1 MSAWKQFLSQDIIVE
16 PFELN
21 KSFTFS
27 ASQFTDSNVDIDR
40 YLGINGNFEFTQSL
54 TGNNNDQYQVLIY
67 NSAKELYYSNF
78 LSSSYGSPL
87 QTQSLFPGDN
97 AAGDVF
103 VGSPDSS
110 GRYENYLQTTTNG
123 VRYFPTGSSDKIVTL
138 SIPSRLWGDY
148 IQPESFVFEYSSSLT
163 IIDDGEGNLNSSASF
178 SWDTGELEYFYYSE
192 SVDFATFI
200 SDIQITWDTSTP
212 PSGYTFISASWQ
224 GDPGRTPFID
234 VASGDP
240 VQEIDNQDVTYDSDT
255 GQMDSD
261 GSIWIFQDTTGDTG
275 PALFTWMSSSAIIKS
290 ISAGENVG
298 NIIYPHGMA
307 VLTNQN
313 LPLGDITTLANVT
326 CSFSSSFTIYETQYK
341 ATISPSEFN
350 FTQNPSALSGS
361 EGYVYDYITSSYF
374 DPYVTTVGLYDEAQ
388 NLLAVG
394 KLSQP
399 LPTSRTT
406 DTTIF
411 INIDRT

>member
-21 KSFTFS
+21 KSFTFP

-54 TGNNNDQYQVLIY
+54 TGYNNDQYQVLIY

-123 VRYFPTGSSDKIVTL
+123 VRYFPTGSSNKIVTL

-148 IQPESFVFEYSSSLT
+148 IQPGSFVYTCVSASRTHT
-163 IIDDGEGNLNSSASF
+163 ITDDSQGNL
-178 SWDTGELEYFYYSE
+178 
-192 SVDFATFI
+192 
-200 SDIQITWDTSTP
+200 
-212 PSGYTFISASWQ
+212 YTNGA
-224 GDPGRTPFID
+224 
-234 VASGDP
+234 
-240 VQEIDNQDVTYDSDT
+240 YC
-255 GQMDSD
+255 
-261 GSIWIFQDTTGDTG
+261 
-275 PALFTWMSSSAIIKS
+275 
-290 ISAGENVG
+290 G
-298 NIIYPHGMA
+298 NIIYTHGVA
-307 VLTNQN
+307 TFTLLLDNDPPIPPEGFGISEYGLDIYGGGLTI
-313 LPLGDITTLANVT
+313 GDIFSTNVT

-341 ATISPSEFN
+341 STISPSEFN

-361 EGYVYDYITSSYF
+361 EGYIYDYLTGSYF

>member
-21 KSFTFS
+21 KSFTFP

-54 TGNNNDQYQVLIY
+54 TGNNNDQYGVLIY

-87 QTQSLFPGDN
+87 QTQSLLPGDDT
-97 AAGDVF
+97 AGDVF
-103 VGSPDSS
+103 RGSPDSS
-110 GRYENYLQTTTNG
+110 GRYDNYLQTTTNG
-123 VRYFPTGSSDKIVTL
+123 VRFFPTGSSDKIVTL

-148 IQPESFVFEYSSSLT
+148 VQPGSFVYTCVSESISYT
-163 IIDDGEGNLNSSASF
+163 ITDDSQGNL
-178 SWDTGELEYFYYSE
+178 
-192 SVDFATFI
+192 
-200 SDIQITWDTSTP
+200 
-212 PSGYTFISASWQ
+212 YTNGA
-224 GDPGRTPFID
+224 
-234 VASGDP
+234 
-240 VQEIDNQDVTYDSDT
+240 YC
-255 GQMDSD
+255 
-261 GSIWIFQDTTGDTG
+261 
-275 PALFTWMSSSAIIKS
+275 
-290 ISAGENVG
+290 G
-298 NIIYPHGMA
+298 NIIYPHGLA
-307 VLTNQN
+307 VFTSLMDNKPPSPEGYGISEYGEDMYGGGITVGALLSTN
-313 LPLGDITTLANVT
+313 AT

-341 ATISPSEFN
+341 ATVSPSEFN
-350 FTQNPSALSGS
+350 FSQNPSALSGS
-361 EGYVYDYITSSYF
+361 NGYIYDYLTGSYF

-406 DTTIF
+406 DTAIF

>member
-21 KSFTFS
+21 KSFTFP

-54 TGNNNDQYQVLIY
+54 TGNNNDQYGVLIY

-87 QTQSLFPGDN
+87 QTQSLLPGDDT
-97 AAGDVF
+97 AGDVF
-103 VGSPDSS
+103 RGSPDSS
-110 GRYENYLQTTTNG
+110 GRYDNYLQTTTNG
-123 VRYFPTGSSDKIVTL
+123 VRYFPTGSSNKIVTL

-148 IQPESFVFEYSSSLT
+148 IQPGSFIYTCV
-163 IIDDGEGNLNSSASF
+163 
-178 SWDTGELEYFYYSE
+178 SE
-192 SVDFATFI
+192 SVSHT
-200 SDIQITWDTSTP
+200 ITDDS
-212 PSGYTFISASWQ
+212 Q
-224 GDPGRTPFID
+224 GNLY
-234 VASGDP
+234 V
-240 VQEIDNQDVTYDSDT
+240 N
-255 GQMDSD
+255 
-261 GSIWIFQDTTGDTG
+261 GSFC
-275 PALFTWMSSSAIIKS
+275 
-290 ISAGENVG
+290 G
-298 NIIYPHGMA
+298 NIIYPHGIA
-307 VLTNQN
+307 VFTFLMDNRPPSPEGYGISEYGEDMYGGGITVGALLSTN
-313 LPLGDITTLANVT
+313 AT

-341 ATISPSEFN
+341 ATVSPSEFN
-350 FTQNPSALSGS
+350 FSQNPSALSGS
-361 EGYVYDYITSSYF
+361 NGYIYDYLTGSYF

-406 DTTIF
+406 DTAIF

>member
-1 MSAWKQFLSQDIIVE
+1 L
-16 PFELN
+16 
-21 KSFTFS
+21 
-27 ASQFTDSNVDIDR
+27 
-40 YLGINGNFEFTQSL
+40 
-54 TGNNNDQYQVLIY
+54 
-67 NSAKELYYSNF
+67 
-78 LSSSYGSPL
+78 
-87 QTQSLFPGDN
+87 
-97 AAGDVF
+97 AG
-103 VGSPDSS
+103 G
-110 GRYENYLQTTTNG
+110 
-123 VRYFPTGSSDKIVTL
+123 
-138 SIPSRLWGDY
+138 
-148 IQPESFVFEYSSSLT
+148 
-163 IIDDGEGNLNSSASF
+163 
-178 SWDTGELEYFYYSE
+178 
-192 SVDFATFI
+192 
-200 SDIQITWDTSTP
+200 
-212 PSGYTFISASWQ
+212 SGY
-224 GDPGRTPFID
+224 RTPFID
-234 VASGDP
+234 VASGGDP
-240 VQEIDNQDVTYDSDT
+240 VQEIDNQNVTYDDTT

-307 VLTNQN
+307 VLTNQS
-313 LPLGDITTLANVT
+313 LPLSDITTLANVT

-361 EGYVYDYITSSYF
+361 NGYIYNYLTSSYF

>member
-21 KSFTFS
+21 KSFTFP

-54 TGNNNDQYQVLIY
+54 TGNNNDQYGVLIY

-87 QTQSLFPGDN
+87 QTQSLLPGDDT
-97 AAGDVF
+97 AGDVF
-103 VGSPDSS
+103 RGSPDSS
-110 GRYENYLQTTTNG
+110 GRYDNYLQTTTSG

-148 IQPESFVFEYSSSLT
+148 VQPGSFVYTCVSESISYT
-163 IIDDGEGNLNSSASF
+163 ITDDSQGNL
-178 SWDTGELEYFYYSE
+178 
-192 SVDFATFI
+192 
-200 SDIQITWDTSTP
+200 
-212 PSGYTFISASWQ
+212 YTNGA
-224 GDPGRTPFID
+224 
-234 VASGDP
+234 
-240 VQEIDNQDVTYDSDT
+240 YC
-255 GQMDSD
+255 
-261 GSIWIFQDTTGDTG
+261 
-275 PALFTWMSSSAIIKS
+275 
-290 ISAGENVG
+290 G
-298 NIIYPHGMA
+298 NIIYPHGLA
-307 VLTNQN
+307 VFTSLMDNKPPSTEGYGISEYGEDMYGGGITVGALLSTN
-313 LPLGDITTLANVT
+313 AT

-341 ATISPSEFN
+341 ATVSPSEFN
-350 FTQNPSALSGS
+350 FSQNPSALSGS
-361 EGYVYDYITSSYF
+361 NGYIYDYLTGSYF

-406 DTTIF
+406 DTAIF

>member
-21 KSFTFS
+21 KSFTFP

-54 TGNNNDQYQVLIY
+54 TGNNNDQYGVLIY

-87 QTQSLFPGDN
+87 QTQSLLPGDDT
-97 AAGDVF
+97 AGDVF
-103 VGSPDSS
+103 RGSPDSS
-110 GRYENYLQTTTNG
+110 GRYDNYLQTTTNG
-123 VRYFPTGSSDKIVTL
+123 VRFFPTGSSDKIVTL

-148 IQPESFVFEYSSSLT
+148 VQPGSFVYTCVSESISYT
-163 IIDDGEGNLNSSASF
+163 ITDDSQGNL
-178 SWDTGELEYFYYSE
+178 
-192 SVDFATFI
+192 
-200 SDIQITWDTSTP
+200 
-212 PSGYTFISASWQ
+212 YTNGA
-224 GDPGRTPFID
+224 
-234 VASGDP
+234 
-240 VQEIDNQDVTYDSDT
+240 YC
-255 GQMDSD
+255 
-261 GSIWIFQDTTGDTG
+261 
-275 PALFTWMSSSAIIKS
+275 
-290 ISAGENVG
+290 G
-298 NIIYPHGMA
+298 NIIA
-307 VLTNQN
+307 VFTSLMDNKPPSTEGYGISKYGEDMYGGGITVGALLSTN
-313 LPLGDITTLANVT
+313 AT

-341 ATISPSEFN
+341 ATVSPSEFN
-350 FTQNPSALSGS
+350 FSQNPSALSGS
-361 EGYVYDYITSSYF
+361 NGYIYDYLTGSYF

-406 DTTIF
+406 DTAIF

>member
-21 KSFTFS
+21 KSFTFP

-54 TGNNNDQYQVLIY
+54 TGNNNDQYGVLIY

-87 QTQSLFPGDN
+87 QTQSLLPGDDT
-97 AAGDVF
+97 AGDVF
-103 VGSPDSS
+103 RGSPDSS
-110 GRYENYLQTTTNG
+110 GRYDNYLQTTTNG
-123 VRYFPTGSSDKIVTL
+123 VRFFPTGSSDKIVTL
-138 SIPSRLWGDY
+138 SVPSRLWGDY
-148 IQPESFVFEYSSSLT
+148 IQPGSFVYTCVSESISYT
-163 IIDDGEGNLNSSASF
+163 ITDDSQGNL
-178 SWDTGELEYFYYSE
+178 
-192 SVDFATFI
+192 
-200 SDIQITWDTSTP
+200 
-212 PSGYTFISASWQ
+212 YTNGA
-224 GDPGRTPFID
+224 
-234 VASGDP
+234 
-240 VQEIDNQDVTYDSDT
+240 YC
-255 GQMDSD
+255 
-261 GSIWIFQDTTGDTG
+261 
-275 PALFTWMSSSAIIKS
+275 
-290 ISAGENVG
+290 G
-298 NIIYPHGMA
+298 NIIYPHGLA
-307 VLTNQN
+307 VFTSLMDNKPPSPEGYGISEYGEDMYGGGITVGALLSTN
-313 LPLGDITTLANVT
+313 AT

-341 ATISPSEFN
+341 ATVSPSEFN
-350 FTQNPSALSGS
+350 FSQNPSALSGS
-361 EGYVYDYITSSYF
+361 NGYIYDYLTGSYF

-406 DTTIF
+406 DTAIF

>member
-21 KSFTFS
+21 KSFTFP

-87 QTQSLFPGDN
+87 QTQSLFPGN
-97 AAGDVF
+97 NTAGDVF

-148 IQPESFVFEYSSSLT
+148 IQPDSFIFEYSSSLT

-178 SWDTGELEYFYYSE
+178 SWAGELEYFYYSE
-192 SVDFATFI
+192 SLEFVTY
-200 SDIQITWDTSTP
+200 SDPELIKWQTSTP
-212 PSGYTFISASWQ
+212 PSGYTFISASWL
-224 GDPGRTPFID
+224 GTPGRTPF
-234 VASGDP
+234 VSVGSGDP
-240 VQEIDNQDVTYDSDT
+240 VQEIDSLGITYD
-255 GQMDSD
+255 
-261 GSIWIFQDTTGDTG
+261 DTTGDMTSYSFSWTFSDTTDPG
-275 PALFTWMSSSAIIKS
+275 PALFTWVSSSVLIKS
-290 ISAGENVG
+290 VSTGENVG

-307 VLTNQN
+307 VLTNQS
-313 LPLGDITTLANVT
+313 LPLSDITTLANVT